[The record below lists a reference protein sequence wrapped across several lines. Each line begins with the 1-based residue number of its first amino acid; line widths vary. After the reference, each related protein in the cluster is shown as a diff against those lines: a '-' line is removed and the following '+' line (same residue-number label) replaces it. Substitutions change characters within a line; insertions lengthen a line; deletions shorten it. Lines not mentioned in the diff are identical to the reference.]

1 VTADLVDKGIDA
13 TEIVK
18 NMSKII
24 DGGGG
29 GRADVAQAG
38 GRSVDKLDEALKL
51 VTILIQEKMA
61 NL

>member
-1 VTADLVDKGIDA
+1 MDLVNKGIDA
-13 TEIVK
+13 TEIAK

-29 GRADVAQAG
+29 GRPDVAQAG

-51 VTILIQEKMA
+51 VTVLIQEKMA